1 MLPLQ
6 ALTSE
11 EQKRLLQ
18 LLQKRFEQNSH
29 RHQGI
34 QWENIVTKLEQQPL
48 KLQSLQAMEDTGGEP
63 DVVGYD
69 EVTNEYLFYDCS
81 TESPKGRRSWC
92 YDAKALDE
100 RKDFKP
106 ENSAVAAAEAMG
118 ITLLNESEYRY
129 LQQFGPFDI
138 KTSSWLLT
146 PVPIRALGGA
156 LFGDYRYKTV
166 FVYHNGASSYY
177 AARGFRGCLRV

>member
-18 LLQKRFEQNSH
+18 LLQKRFDQNSH
-29 RHQGI
+29 RHQDI

-69 EVTNEYLFYDCS
+69 EVTNEYLFMIVRPRV
-81 TESPKGRRSWC
+81 PKGV
-92 YDAKALDE
+92 
-100 RKDFKP
+100 
-106 ENSAVAAAEAMG
+106 AVGVMMPK
-118 ITLLNESEYRY
+118 L
-129 LQQFGPFDI
+129 
-138 KTSSWLLT
+138 
-146 PVPIRALGGA
+146 
-156 LFGDYRYKTV
+156 
-166 FVYHNGASSYY
+166 
-177 AARGFRGCLRV
+177 